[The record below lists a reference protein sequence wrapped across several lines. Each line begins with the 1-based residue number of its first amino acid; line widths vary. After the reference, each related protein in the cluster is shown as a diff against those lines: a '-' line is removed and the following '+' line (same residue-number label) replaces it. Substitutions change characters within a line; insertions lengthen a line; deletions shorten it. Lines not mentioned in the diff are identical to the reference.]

1 MDKNLKI
8 WKVEIISVWVTR
20 QVTTFATN
28 VCASL
33 RPFSS
38 LLHFNRPNG
47 HISPS
52 EVELLNQLCIC
63 TKQIKDLNKIFQA
76 TWVLQDG
83 KQCYVA
89 WFFFLLSKSSPCSKP
104 TINDLINRKGGDKTS
119 LNGQILKEL
128 NINL

>member
-1 MDKNLKI
+1 M
-8 WKVEIISVWVTR
+8 TR

-28 VCASL
+28 VCAASL

-52 EVELLNQLCIC
+52 EVELRNQLYAC

-76 TWVLQDG
+76 IWVLRDG

-89 WFFFLLSKSSPCSKP
+89 FFFLPAVK
-104 TINDLINRKGGDKTS
+104 I
-119 LNGQILKEL
+119 
-128 NINL
+128 